1 MAYIVMA
8 YIVMTYIAMTCKL
21 WPTQLWPI
29 RCGLQKWR
37 PAEVMACISYEVHKL
52 WPAQVEPCKVMARK
66 IMTYWSLQ
74 SRMLYVS
81 KIYSRSLGAAVAP
94 AQSSRSLRHATL
106 LHLQTKRLKAGGLE
120 KGSRPPTS
128 KTRFEP

>member
-29 RCGLQKWR
+29 RYGLQKWR

-52 WPAQVEPCKVMARK
+52 WPAQVEPCKSHGPQNYDLLGSAEPHALRIKDLLALARCC
-66 IMTYWSLQ
+66 
-74 SRMLYVS
+74 RCA
-81 KIYSRSLGAAVAP
+81 GAIEQVVAACDIVAP
-94 AQSSRSLRHATL
+94 TN
-106 LHLQTKRLKAGGLE
+106 
-120 KGSRPPTS
+120 
-128 KTRFEP
+128 KTFESGRAL